1 MEVSKKTRM
10 QLLFFGVTPENAPII
25 RKKLFKQIHEIV
37 FHGKGGYDYE
47 TVYNL
52 PIWLRKYTFSEIQKH
67 YEAEAEAS
75 KSKSSTTTQ
84 LVDEKGN
91 VNVPAFA
98 KASKEFSPP
107 TYSTK
112 ASKK

>member
-1 MEVSKKTRM
+1 MRF
-10 QLLFFGVTPENAPII
+10 QLIWTFFGLTSKIIPEVRRN
-25 RKKLFKQIHEIV
+25 LFKQIHEIV
-37 FHGKGGYDYE
+37 FHGKGGYSYE

-75 KSKSSTTTQ
+75 KPKGSNTTQ
-84 LVDEKGN
+84 MIDDQGN
-91 VNVPAFA
+91 VNVPAFT

>member
-1 MEVSKKTRM
+1 MRF
-10 QLLFFGVTPENAPII
+10 QLILTFFGLTSKIIPEVRRN
-25 RKKLFKQIHEIV
+25 LFKQIHEIV
-37 FHGKGGYDYE
+37 FHGKGGYSYE

-52 PIWLRKYTFSEIQKH
+52 PIWLRKYTFSEIQKF
-67 YEAEAEAS
+67 YQEESEAS
-75 KSKSSTTTQ
+75 EPKGSNTTQ
-84 LVDEKGN
+84 MVDDQGN

>member
-1 MEVSKKTRM
+1 MIDD
-10 QLLFFGVTPENAPII
+10 Q
-25 RKKLFKQIHEIV
+25 
-37 FHGKGGYDYE
+37 
-47 TVYNL
+47 
-52 PIWLRKYTFSEIQKH
+52 
-67 YEAEAEAS
+67 
-75 KSKSSTTTQ
+75 
-84 LVDEKGN
+84 GN

>member
-1 MEVSKKTRM
+1 MRF
-10 QLLFFGVTPENAPII
+10 QLIWTFFGLTSKIIPEVRRN
-25 RKKLFKQIHEIV
+25 LFKQIHEIV
-37 FHGKGGYDYE
+37 FHGKGGYSYE

-52 PIWLRKYTFSEIQKH
+52 PIWLRKYTFSEIQKF
-67 YEAEAEAS
+67 YQEESEAS
-75 KSKSSTTTQ
+75 KPKGSNTTQ
-84 LVDEKGN
+84 MIDDQGN
-91 VNVPAFA
+91 VNVPAFS

>member
-1 MEVSKKTRM
+1 VRRSLS
-10 QLLFFGVTPENAPII
+10 QLTLTFFGLTSKIIPEVRRN
-25 RKKLFKQIHEIV
+25 LFKQIHEIV

-52 PIWLRKYTFSEIQKH
+52 PIWLRKYTFSEIQKY

-75 KSKSSTTTQ
+75 KSKSSTTTE
-84 LVDEKGN
+84 LIDSKGN
-91 VNVPAFA
+91 INIPAFA

-107 TYSTK
+107 TYSTR

>member
-1 MEVSKKTRM
+1 MEVSKKIRM
-10 QLLFFGVTPENAPII
+10 QLLFFGVTPENAPIV
-25 RKKLFKQIHEIV
+25 RRNLFKQIHEIV
-37 FHGKGGYDYE
+37 FHGKGGYSYE

-75 KSKSSTTTQ
+75 KPKGSNTTQ
-84 LVDEKGN
+84 MIDDQGN
-91 VNVPAFA
+91 VNVPAFS

>member
-1 MEVSKKTRM
+1 MEVSKKIRR
-10 QLLFFGVTPENAPII
+10 QLSLFGVTPENAPII
-25 RKKLFKQIHEIV
+25 RRNLFKQIHEIV

-52 PIWLRKYTFSEIQKH
+52 PIWLRKYTFSEIQKY

-75 KSKSSTTTQ
+75 KSKSSTTTE
-84 LVDEKGN
+84 LIDSKGN
-91 VNVPAFA
+91 INIPAFA

-107 TYSTK
+107 TYSTR

>member
-1 MEVSKKTRM
+1 MRF
-10 QLLFFGVTPENAPII
+10 QLILTFFGLTSKISPEVRRN
-25 RKKLFKQIHEIV
+25 LFKQIHEIV
-37 FHGKGGYDYE
+37 FHGKGGYSYE

-52 PIWLRKYTFSEIQKH
+52 PIWLRKYTFSEIQKF
-67 YEAEAEAS
+67 YQEESEAS
-75 KSKSSTTTQ
+75 EPKGSNTTQ
-84 LVDEKGN
+84 MVDDQGN
-91 VNVPAFA
+91 VNVPAFS

>member
-1 MEVSKKTRM
+1 M

-67 YEAEAEAS
+67 YEAEAEVS
-75 KSKSSTTTQ
+75 KPKGSNTTQ
-84 LVDEKGN
+84 MIDDQGN